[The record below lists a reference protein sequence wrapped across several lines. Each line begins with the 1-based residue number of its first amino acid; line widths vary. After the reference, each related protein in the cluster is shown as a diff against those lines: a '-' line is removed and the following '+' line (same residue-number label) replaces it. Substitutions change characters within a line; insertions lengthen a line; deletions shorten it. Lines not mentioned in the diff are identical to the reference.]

1 MPVEEPVEEPVVN
14 EPVDEGAVNQE
25 PVSGETAK
33 GLQGS
38 GSTAPIF
45 LLLSLSL
52 LLCRKRLTHNG
63 KSSLKS

>member
-14 EPVDEGAVNQE
+14 EPVDEGAVDQA
-25 PVSGETAK
+25 PISGEAEK

-52 LLCRKRLTHNG
+52 LLFRKRLH
-63 KSSLKS
+63 S